1 MIMTTNPMN
10 ITTTMI
16 TSIEMELPLVPHFHY
31 SGESR
36 NPINAKG
43 IPAFAG
49 MTDLGRERYS

>member
-10 ITTTMI
+10 TTFMNI
-16 TSIEMELPLVPHFHY
+16 SIEMKLPHIPHLRH

-43 IPAFAG
+43 IPDFAG
-49 MTDLGRERYS
+49 MTNLGGERLS